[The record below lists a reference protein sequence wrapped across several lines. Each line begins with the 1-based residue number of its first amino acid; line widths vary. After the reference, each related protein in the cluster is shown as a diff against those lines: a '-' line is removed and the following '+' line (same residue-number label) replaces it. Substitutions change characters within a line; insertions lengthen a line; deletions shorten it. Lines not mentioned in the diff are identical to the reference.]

1 MIYSFLFNK
10 ISKLSPFVFK
20 FRVVLSMS
28 TGRNTATT
36 NYFDSY
42 EIENEYVSYCEE
54 LSEKLKVCII

>member
-1 MIYSFLFNK
+1 
-10 ISKLSPFVFK
+10 
-20 FRVVLSMS
+20 MS